1 MNVTQNPNPHIQSA
15 TYVSEPGA
23 RSATSHFIDGEWR
36 ASIAGG
42 VRDILNPYDASV
54 LAVASEGGAV
64 DAEAA
69 VAAARRAFDNGDWR
83 TRSAAER
90 GEILRRI
97 AAGLRRDREEIALQE
112 SLDTGKTVEEGRI
125 DVDDVTGVFD
135 YYADLATSD
144 PGRLVNGPEEV
155 LSRVVYEPVGVC
167 AMITPWNYP
176 LLQLSWKMAPAIA
189 AGCTMVIK
197 PSELTPVTTGKLVEL
212 AVEAGTPAG
221 VVNLVLGAGDPVGSA
236 LVDSPD
242 VDLVSFTGGL
252 HTGRR
257 IMARAAETVKKVA
270 LELGGKNPN
279 IIFPDV
285 DLDTAV
291 DYALIAGFFHSGQV
305 CSAGARL
312 IVHTDIHDAFV
323 DELARR
329 ASDIRLGCGQ
339 HEGVECGPLISAEH
353 REKVE
358 HLVSRGVAEGAHVLC
373 GGHRPQSP
381 DLADGF
387 FYRPT
392 VLTNCHRGMDVVQTE
407 VFGPVVTVE
416 KFQTEAEAISL
427 GNDTDYGLS
436 GGVWT
441 NDTGRGERVAAG
453 LRHGTVWINDYGPYI
468 PAAEWGGFKRSG
480 VGRELGHAG
489 LDEYREAKHIYRN
502 LNPQPQRW
510 FGE

>member
-1 MNVTQNPNPHIQSA
+1 MDVTHYSSPQLPTA
-15 TYVSEPGA
+15 TYVASPQSS
-23 RSATSHFIDGEWR
+23 SATSLFIDGEWQS
-36 ASIAGG
+36 ALADG
-42 VRDILNPYDASV
+42 VREVHNPYDASV
-54 LAVASEGGAV
+54 LAIVSEASAV

-69 VAAARRAFDNGDWR
+69 VASARRAFDNGDWR
-83 TRSAAER
+83 NRTAAER
-90 GEILRRI
+90 GAILRRI
-97 AAGLRRDREEIALQE
+97 ATGLRRDREEIALQE
-112 SLDTGKTVEEGRI
+112 SLDTGKTLEEGRI

-144 PGRLVNGPEEV
+144 PGRLVPAPEGV

-197 PSELTPVTTGKLVEL
+197 PSELTPVTTGKLVDL
-212 AVEAGTPAG
+212 AVEAGVPAG
-221 VVNLVLGAGDPVGSA
+221 VVNLVLGSGHSVGAA

-257 IMARAAETVKKVA
+257 IMASAADTVKKVA

-312 IVHTDIHDAFV
+312 IVHADIHDAFV

-329 ASDIRLGCGQ
+329 AAEIRIGCGQ
-339 HEGVECGPLISAEH
+339 REGVECGPLISAEH
-353 REKVE
+353 RDKVE
-358 HLVSRGVAEGAHVLC
+358 HLVSRGLAEGARALC
-373 GGHRPQSP
+373 GGHRPADP
-381 DLADGF
+381 ELANGF

-392 VLTNCHRGMDVVQTE
+392 VLTECHRGMEVVQTE

-416 KFQTEAEAISL
+416 KFHTESEAIAL

-436 GGVWT
+436 GAVWT
-441 NDTGRGERVAAG
+441 NDTGRGERVASA
-453 LRHGTVWINDYGPYI
+453 LRHGTVWINDFGPYI
-468 PAAEWGGFKRSG
+468 PAAEWGGFNRSG

-510 FGE
+510 FGN